1 MIRKANKFDINDVL
15 KLLINFRNNAP
26 HDFLHVNV
34 DELYFNKLFHQI
46 VVGNG
51 ICLVAERDNKLI
63 GTIIGIITP
72 NIWDPTTLVLNE
84 LAYWV
89 EPEYR
94 NTMTGYKLLKKYVDE
109 AKSLHDN
116 KIIKLHTM
124 SKMIN
129 SPDLDYSRFG
139 YKKTEE
145 TWVAG
150 AI

>member
-1 MIRKANKFDINDVL
+1 MIRKANKFDVDDVL
-15 KLLINFRNNAP
+15 NLLVKFRSAAP

-34 DELYFNKLFHQI
+34 DEVYFSKLFHQI
-46 VVGNG
+46 IVGNG
-51 ICLVAERDNKLI
+51 VCYIAEKDNKLI

-94 NTMTGYKLLKKYVDE
+94 NGMTGYKLLKTYNDE
-109 AKSLHDN
+109 AKRLHNDG
-116 KIIKLHTM
+116 IIKLYTM
-124 SKMIN
+124 SKMTN

-139 YKKTEE
+139 YTKTEE

-150 AI
+150 AL